1 MPELDGKVALV
12 TGATRSIGE
21 FIARGLHMAGAKVVI
36 TGVED
41 DKGRAVADSLG
52 EGAIY
57 RRLDVEQD
65 DQIDSCLEE
74 CAARFGRVDFVI
86 NCACSYLDQG
96 LATSRADW
104 LKSLNVN
111 VVGAAIVV
119 QKAIPYMAKPGG
131 VIVNI
136 GSVSGKY
143 GARFRGSYSAGKAAL
158 MHFTRLSAA
167 ALGPQGI
174 RCVTVSPA
182 WTWSPPMEA
191 MTDGNR
197 DLADRAGADFHPLGR
212 VGRMEEV
219 ANVVTF
225 ACSDKAS
232 WVNGCDLA
240 VDGGFTAL
248 GPDQGRGPS
257 YWCDYY
263 RKEYADERA

>member
-21 FIARGLHMAGAKVVI
+21 FIARGLHTAGAKVVI

-57 RRLDVEQD
+57 RRLDIEQD

-74 CAARFGRVDFVI
+74 CAARFGRLDFVI

-119 QKAIPYMAKPGG
+119 QKAIPYLAKPGG

-143 GARFRGSYSAGKAAL
+143 GARFRG
-158 MHFTRLSAA
+158 T
-167 ALGPQGI
+167 I
-174 RCVTVSPA
+174 RPA
-182 WTWSPPMEA
+182 RQRS
-191 MTDGNR
+191 
-197 DLADRAGADFHPLGR
+197 
-212 VGRMEEV
+212 
-219 ANVVTF
+219 
-225 ACSDKAS
+225 
-232 WVNGCDLA
+232 
-240 VDGGFTAL
+240 
-248 GPDQGRGPS
+248 
-257 YWCDYY
+257 
-263 RKEYADERA
+263 

>member
-21 FIARGLHMAGAKVVI
+21 FIARGLHTAGAKVVI

-74 CAARFGRVDFVI
+74 CAARFGRLDFVI

-119 QKAIPYMAKPGG
+119 QKAIPLWRSQAASSSTSAASRENTAP
-131 VIVNI
+131 
-136 GSVSGKY
+136 VS
-143 GARFRGSYSAGKAAL
+143 AAL
-158 MHFTRLSAA
+158 
-167 ALGPQGI
+167 I
-174 RCVTVSPA
+174 RPARQRSCISPVCRRRR
-182 WTWSPPMEA
+182 SV
-191 MTDGNR
+191 R
-197 DLADRAGADFHPLGR
+197 RAS
-212 VGRMEEV
+212 V
-219 ANVVTF
+219 A
-225 ACSDKAS
+225 
-232 WVNGCDLA
+232 
-240 VDGGFTAL
+240 
-248 GPDQGRGPS
+248 
-257 YWCDYY
+257 
-263 RKEYADERA
+263 